1 MAKDARI
8 SRRELFTGWRKRL
21 TETAAASEQ
30 EQQEAERKEVERLET
45 KSLVRENA
53 FQLMDSGKLD
63 AAIDA
68 FRTYI
73 RQELNDDE
81 ARMALGSCLY
91 EKGQLVQAK
100 VEFERVLR
108 IRKNDSLASLYLTL
122 ALLRLQKFDK
132 VMKVLGLL
140 AAEGVETADPL
151 QGVLVEAHTTL
162 ETKGAEAM
170 PVVITVLE
178 SRLTET
184 SLMFA

>member
-1 MAKDARI
+1 MPKDARI
-8 SRRELFTGWRKRL
+8 SRRDLFTGWRNRL
-21 TETAAASEQ
+21 TERIAESEDEPQ
-30 EQQEAERKEVERLET
+30 ETGQQET

-53 FQLMDSGKLD
+53 FQLMDSGNLD
-63 AAIDA
+63 EAIET

-122 ALLRLQKFDK
+122 ALMRMEKYDK
-132 VMKVLGLL
+132 VMSLL
-140 AAEGVETADPL
+140 SALESDEADPL
-151 QGVLVEAHTTL
+151 LEGLMEARTTL
-162 ETKGAEAM
+162 ESQGADAM
-170 PVVITVLE
+170 PGVIAVLE
-178 SRLTET
+178 S
-184 SLMFA
+184 SLRDISQFA